1 MTDWPAWAWIE
12 EPPPRPAHESVTM
25 TRSPT
30 LSGAA
35 RGARTAATLIAAGEA
50 VRKGGGS
57 RYLRRS
63 DGGGSLP
70 IITSRRASDEE
81 LFTII
86 GLRSSAITAPQVP
99 RTATLTYRLAGSDQG
114 CGGAGPA
121 SGSA

>member
-1 MTDWPAWAWIE
+1 MAVSRGPLTGHEAQMTDWPAWAWIE

-63 DGGGSLP
+63 DGGGSQPDDREQFLVASP
-70 IITSRRASDEE
+70 ATRDNGQRPARVSRKCPRRAD
-81 LFTII
+81 
-86 GLRSSAITAPQVP
+86 
-99 RTATLTYRLAGSDQG
+99 
-114 CGGAGPA
+114 
-121 SGSA
+121 SGVGF